1 MTVERQIMLPK
12 ATVEHA
18 MPGRLRVRIP
28 ELRHDASY
36 FRSTVEKLAKHPEIS
51 ALWANPVT
59 ASIVIQH
66 QADLPAIRDI
76 ATKSEVF
83 DLQEAPSSSALR
95 SNGPTAQRPNGRSA
109 QRRFSTA
116 NEKAATLA
124 TGDAAS
130 IGLMSLS
137 ALQAMRGYA
146 VGPASENFWNAFGA
160 LRILNNPMVALVFG
174 GLGLLQVMR
183 GRWAGS
189 ATSLLF
195 YAFAIRQIAGAG
207 PRQDGRPN
215 GPEHGRQAVLPQQ

>member
-1 MTVERQIMLPK
+1 MLPK

-36 FRSTVEKLAKHPEIS
+36 FRSTVEKHAKHPEIS

-83 DLQEAPSSSALR
+83 DLQEAPSSSSALR
-95 SNGPTAQRPNGRSA
+95 SNGPTAQRPDGRSA
-109 QRRFSTA
+109 QGRSSSA
-116 NEKAATLA
+116 NENAATLA

-130 IGLMSLS
+130 IGLMGLG

-195 YAFAIRQIAGAG
+195 YAFAIRQIAAG
-207 PRQDGRPN
+207 SPRQGTYHPN
-215 GPEHGRQAVLPQQ
+215 GPERERRPVLPQQ